1 MIILKKI
8 LAEVQGLL
16 MATKITV
23 LVLDI
28 VTNSAIKPNA
38 DSNMTCFVPH
48 IQYIKPKHVSVSGS
62 CRIK

>member
-1 MIILKKI
+1 
-8 LAEVQGLL
+8 